1 MYYMALFTYFLPG
14 EVFTTTKRI
23 QNAYICYCVKSNF
36 EERVFHRGNLATS
49 FFFFLSNGIFNFAP
63 SSSAFPPV
71 TLRLAKSNV

>member
-49 FFFFLSNGIFNFAP
+49 FFFFFFLSNGIFNSAP
-63 SSSAFPPV
+63 SSV